1 MKIYQARCTRC
12 GKQNIGLLLDET
24 GGLFECD
31 CCGQINLV
39 RENWIRAYMEETE
52 QVRIPDRTVIRK
64 AGERY
69 ASAQ

>member
-12 GKQNIGLLLDET
+12 GKQNIGLLLEET

-52 QVRIPDRTVIRK
+52 PVRIPDRNAVRK

-69 ASAQ
+69 AGAQ